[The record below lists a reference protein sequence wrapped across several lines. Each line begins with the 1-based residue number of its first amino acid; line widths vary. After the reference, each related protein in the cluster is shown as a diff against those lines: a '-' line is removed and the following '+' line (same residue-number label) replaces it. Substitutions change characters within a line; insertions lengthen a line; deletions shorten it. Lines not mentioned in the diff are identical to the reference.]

1 MKFLV
6 CGGAGYIGSH
16 MVRYLLR
23 HGHEVVVYDD
33 LSTGHRE
40 SVPAEG
46 LVIGDIGDG
55 TALGQLFAQ
64 HRFDAVMH
72 FCALSL
78 VGESVSK
85 PYLYYTNNVA
95 RTLVLLEAMRTAGV
109 DRLVFSSTA
118 AVFGNPQTPLITEE
132 HPTKP
137 INPYGQSKLMVEK
150 ILGDAANAYGLR
162 SVALRYFNAAGA
174 DPSGEIGEAH
184 SPETHLI
191 PNVLRSLLGQG
202 PELKVFGSD
211 YATRDGTCVRDYVHV
226 NDLASAHLKA
236 VEFMLDH
243 EGAHIFNLGNG
254 EGFSVHEVIA
264 AAERVTG
271 QEVSYDMVARRPGD
285 PPTLVASGE
294 RARELLGWQP
304 EFSRLDD
311 ILASAWDWHTK
322 PAY

>member
-1 MKFLV
+1 M
-6 CGGAGYIGSH
+6 
-16 MVRYLLR
+16 
-23 HGHEVVVYDD
+23 VYDD

-132 HPTKP
+132 HPTTP

-254 EGFSVHEVIA
+254 EGFSVREVIA

-285 PPTLVASGE
+285 PPTLVASGQ

>member
-1 MKFLV
+1 
-6 CGGAGYIGSH
+6 
-16 MVRYLLR
+16 
-23 HGHEVVVYDD
+23 
-33 LSTGHRE
+33 
-40 SVPAEG
+40 
-46 LVIGDIGDG
+46 
-55 TALGQLFAQ
+55 LFAQ

-254 EGFSVHEVIA
+254 EGFSVREVIA

-285 PPTLVASGE
+285 PPTLVASGQ

>member
-23 HGHEVVVYDD
+23 RQHEVVVYDN

-40 SVPAEG
+40 SVPASL
-46 LVIGDIGDG
+46 LVVGDVGDDVS
-55 TALGQLFAQ
+55 LEQLFSL

-85 PYLYYTNNVA
+85 PNLYYINNVA
-95 RTLVLLEAMRTAGV
+95 RTLILLEAMQTAGV

-118 AVFGNPQTPLITEE
+118 AVFGNPLTPLITEE
-132 HPTKP
+132 HPTDP

-150 ILGDAANAYGLR
+150 ILADAAKAYGLR

-191 PNVLRSLLGQG
+191 PNVLRSLLGQTSS
-202 PELKVFGSD
+202 LKVFGSD
-211 YATRDGTCVRDYVHV
+211 YDTRDGTCVRDYVHV

-254 EGFSVHEVIA
+254 EGFSVREVIA
-264 AAERVTG
+264 AAERITG
-271 QEVSYDMVARRPGD
+271 QEVSYEMAGRRSGD
-285 PPTLVASGE
+285 PPTLVASGQ
-294 RARELLGWQP
+294 RAREILGWEP
-304 EFSRLDD
+304 EFTDLDD
-311 ILASAWDWHTK
+311 ILSSAWDWHTK
-322 PAY
+322 PAF

>member
-1 MKFLV
+1 LKFLV

-23 HGHEVVVYDD
+23 QGHEVVVYDD

-132 HPTKP
+132 HPTTP

-254 EGFSVHEVIA
+254 EGFSVREVIA

-285 PPTLVASGE
+285 PPTLVASGQ

>member
-16 MVRYLLR
+16 MVRYLLKR
-23 HGHEVVVYDD
+23 DHEVAVYDD

-40 SVPAEG
+40 SVPADI
-46 LVIGDIGDG
+46 LVVGDIGD
-55 TALGQLFAQ
+55 ALSLNAVFAK

-72 FCALSL
+72 FCARSL

-95 RTLVLLEAMRTAGV
+95 RTLVLLEAMQSAGV

-118 AVFGNPQTPLITEE
+118 AVFGNPQTPLITEQ
-132 HPTKP
+132 HPTEP

-150 ILGDAANAYGLR
+150 ILADAANAYGLR

-202 PELKVFGSD
+202 SALKVFGDD
-211 YATRDGTCVRDYVHV
+211 YDTRDGTCVRDYVHV

-254 EGFSVHEVIA
+254 EGFSVREVIA
-264 AAERVTG
+264 AAERATG
-271 QEVSYDMVARRPGD
+271 QEVCYEIVARRPGD
-285 PPTLVASGE
+285 PPTLVASGQ

-304 EFSRLDD
+304 EFTRLDD
-311 ILASAWDWHTK
+311 ILTSAWNWHTK
-322 PAY
+322 PDY

>member
-23 HGHEVVVYDD
+23 QGHEVVVYDD

-285 PPTLVASGE
+285 PPTLVASGQ

>member
-23 HGHEVVVYDD
+23 REHEVVVYDD

-40 SVPAEG
+40 SVPADT
-46 LVIGDIGDG
+46 LVVGDIGD
-55 TALGQLFAQ
+55 AALLGQLFSQ

-72 FCALSL
+72 FCARSL

-95 RTLVLLEAMRTAGV
+95 RTLVLLEAMQAVGV

-118 AVFGNPQTPLITEE
+118 AVFGNPQTPLITEQ
-132 HPTKP
+132 HPTDP

-150 ILGDAANAYGLR
+150 ILADAANAYGLR

-202 PELKVFGSD
+202 SALKVFGSD

-236 VEFMLDH
+236 VEFMRDH

-254 EGFSVHEVIA
+254 EGFSVREVIA

-285 PPTLVASGE
+285 PPTLVASGQ
-294 RARELLGWQP
+294 RARKLLGWQP
-304 EFSRLDD
+304 EFTDLDD

-322 PAY
+322 PAF

>member
-23 HGHEVVVYDD
+23 QGHEVVVYDD

-95 RTLVLLEAMRTAGV
+95 RTLVLLEAMWTAGV

-285 PPTLVASGE
+285 PPTLVASGQ

>member
-23 HGHEVVVYDD
+23 QGHEVVVYDD

-118 AVFGNPQTPLITEE
+118 AVFGNPQTLLITEE
-132 HPTKP
+132 HPTTP

-150 ILGDAANAYGLR
+150 ILSDAANAYGLR

-254 EGFSVHEVIA
+254 EGFSVREVIA

-285 PPTLVASGE
+285 PPTLVASGQ

>member
-1 MKFLV
+1 LKFLV

-23 HGHEVVVYDD
+23 QGHEVVVYDD

-85 PYLYYTNNVA
+85 PYLYYINNVA

-118 AVFGNPQTPLITEE
+118 AVFGNPQTLLITEE
-132 HPTKP
+132 HPTTP

-150 ILGDAANAYGLR
+150 ILSDAANAYGLR

-254 EGFSVHEVIA
+254 EGFSVREVIA

-285 PPTLVASGE
+285 PPTLVASGQ

>member
-1 MKFLV
+1 LKFLV

-23 HGHEVVVYDD
+23 RQHEVVVYDN

-40 SVPAEG
+40 SVPASL
-46 LVIGDIGDG
+46 LVVGDVGDDVS
-55 TALGQLFAQ
+55 LEQLFSL

-85 PYLYYTNNVA
+85 PNLYYINNVA
-95 RTLVLLEAMRTAGV
+95 RTLILLEAMQTAGV

-118 AVFGNPQTPLITEE
+118 AVFGNPLTPLITEE
-132 HPTKP
+132 HPTDP

-150 ILGDAANAYGLR
+150 ILADAAKAYGLR

-191 PNVLRSLLGQG
+191 PNVLRSLLGQTSS
-202 PELKVFGSD
+202 LKVFGSD
-211 YATRDGTCVRDYVHV
+211 YDTRDGTCVRDYVHV

-254 EGFSVHEVIA
+254 EGFSVREVIA
-264 AAERVTG
+264 AAERITG
-271 QEVSYDMVARRPGD
+271 QEVSYEMAGRRSGD
-285 PPTLVASGE
+285 PPTLVASGQ
-294 RARELLGWQP
+294 RAREILGWEP
-304 EFSRLDD
+304 EFTDLDD
-311 ILASAWDWHTK
+311 ILSSAWDWHTK
-322 PAY
+322 PAF

>member
-1 MKFLV
+1 LKFLV

-23 HGHEVVVYDD
+23 QGHEVVVYDD

-254 EGFSVHEVIA
+254 EGFSVREVIA

-285 PPTLVASGE
+285 PPTLVASGQ

>member
-23 HGHEVVVYDD
+23 QGHEVVVYDD

-254 EGFSVHEVIA
+254 EGFSVREVIA

-285 PPTLVASGE
+285 PPTLVASGQ